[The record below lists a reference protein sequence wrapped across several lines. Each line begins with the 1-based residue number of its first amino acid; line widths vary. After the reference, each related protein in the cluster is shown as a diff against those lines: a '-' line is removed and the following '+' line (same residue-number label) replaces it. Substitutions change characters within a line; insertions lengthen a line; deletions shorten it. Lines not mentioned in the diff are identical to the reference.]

1 MQSRARRV
9 LTLIGIVAV
18 AALFASQV
26 VVGISVGAL
35 VSSLANVATYGKT
48 IQADAKTG
56 DLVTLS
62 TDLKHLDELA
72 QKASASASTPAITA
86 LGNGTAFAGQYV
98 NSLRTLGTVIGQVSG
113 AAQPL
118 ATLLP
123 DLRPSALVSNG
134 GYNVDRLKS
143 LATDVQSLGKI
154 LHTAPAELAALPR
167 RGMDAR
173 FVKVLDSVQ
182 DALTSASET
191 VDGVTPV
198 LAALPDLI
206 GSNGARTWF
215 VILQNLAEARGTGGL
230 PGSYAVIH
238 VDKGKVSLL
247 TRGSDKEIGKNTD
260 MPTTGLP
267 ATFVN
272 QWGPLLNDWTDFN
285 VSPNFPYTGRLVSN
299 EWTHFSGKKVDGV
312 IAIGQGVVQ
321 TMVAATGPISVDGN
335 NLDASN
341 IMDFLTNGVYGKYPN
356 PTQKDKVVGDVV
368 AAVFAKLGAG
378 KFNLNSLIK
387 GAGENHTSDRIQA
400 WSSTPADQAKFVS
413 AGIAGVIPST
423 PGPTVALTINN
434 RGGNKLDQYLHV
446 KAAYSLSTCHALI
459 SRTGAMRITLT
470 NAAPTSGLPA
480 YVTPRSDP
488 QPNGSHP
495 PVGSNLELVTI
506 YAPVGALEGKFT
518 LDGKTAFFQFGTE
531 RKHPYFSFYVD
542 LNPGQT
548 RVLAL
553 TWDEPSKV
561 GANTGT
567 VITQP
572 MLNPVIVTTPTAAAC
587 DYR

>member
-1 MQSRARRV
+1 MQSRVRRV
-9 LTLIGIVAV
+9 LTLTGIVAV

-26 VVGISVGAL
+26 VVGIGVGNL
-35 VSSLANVATYGKT
+35 VSSLANVAAYGKT

-56 DLVTLS
+56 NLVTLS

-72 QKASASASTPAITA
+72 QKAFASASTPAITA

-98 NSLRTLGTVIGQVSG
+98 NSLRAFGTVIGQVSG

-134 GYNVDRLKS
+134 GYNVDQLKS
-143 LATDVQSLGKI
+143 LASDVQSLGKI
-154 LHTAPAELAALPR
+154 LHTAPEELAALPR
-167 RGMDAR
+167 KGMDAR

-182 DALTSASET
+182 GALTSASEV

-230 PGSYAVIH
+230 PGSYAIVH
-238 VDKGKVSLL
+238 VDHGKVAML
-247 TRGSDKEIGKNTD
+247 TRGSDKAIAQHTD

-267 ATFVN
+267 ATFVD
-272 QWGPLLNDWTDFN
+272 QWGRILNDWTDFN

-299 EWTHFSGKKVDGV
+299 EWTHFGGTKVDGV

-321 TMVAATGPISVDGN
+321 NMIAATGPLTVDGN
-335 NLDASN
+335 HLDASN
-341 IMDFLTNGVYGKYPN
+341 IIDFLTNGVYGKYSN
-356 PTQKDKVVGDVV
+356 PIQKDKVVGDVV
-368 AAVFAKLGAG
+368 AAVFAQLGAG

-400 WSSTPADQAKFVS
+400 WSSIPADQAKFVS

-423 PGPTVALTINN
+423 SGPTVALTINN

-446 KAAYSLSTCHALI
+446 KANYSLGACRSLA
-459 SRTGAMRITLT
+459 SRTGSMSITLT

-480 YVTPRSDP
+480 YVAPRSDP
-488 QPNGSHP
+488 QPAGSHP
-495 PVGSNLELVTI
+495 PAGSNLELVTV
-506 YAPVGALEGKFT
+506 YAPVGALQGKFA
-518 LDGKTAFFQFGTE
+518 LDGKLAFFQFGTE

-548 RVLAL
+548 RELTL
-553 TWDEPSKV
+553 TWDEPTKS

-567 VITQP
+567 VINQP
-572 MLNPVIVTTPTAAAC
+572 MLNPVVVTTPKAAAC
-587 DYR
+587 D